1 MYEIGS
7 LLPGLPVLCIECACE
22 KSSSINF
29 PPVWKNPEYIPDV
42 IFFPTLQYEQLV
54 LLEKNINQKISSN
67 DPGTD
72 VGYWESLLQ
81 QLKAHM
87 ARVSM

>member
-1 MYEIGS
+1 MLS
-7 LLPGLPVLCIECACE
+7 P
-22 KSSSINF
+22 
-29 PPVWKNPEYIPDV
+29 
-42 IFFPTLQYEQLV
+42 LQYDQLV
-54 LLEKNINQKISSN
+54 LLEQQINQKINSN

-87 ARVSM
+87 ARVSPTQSGSWNLWTYCVCVLIAG

>member
-1 MYEIGS
+1 M
-7 LLPGLPVLCIECACE
+7 
-22 KSSSINF
+22 
-29 PPVWKNPEYIPDV
+29 
-42 IFFPTLQYEQLV
+42 
-54 LLEKNINQKISSN
+54 LLESQINQKINSN

-87 ARVSM
+87 ARVSTIVFDTTKAVTIMHTYIKFDFSFAGQIEGQTSGAVEKETLLLEAAG